1 MRNRMF
7 FAAALVTGLA
17 LPMAAGGARA
27 AGFECAY
34 KEAPNAPKDLPPV
47 KGLEENMTQL
57 DARRRL
63 AEMVGNL
70 TTAKIQPAMIV
81 DHLVWAYCPL
91 VANDPRLSDTEKTDL
106 MRRFASQVAA
116 LAYSGPSGSEI
127 DVLVNLPLAPAI
139 LDRVDEAAKAAGI
152 SLDEWLQNAIDHSLN
167 NPSGSPAK

>member
-7 FAAALVTGLA
+7 FAAALLTGLA
-17 LPMAAGGARA
+17 LPMAAGGAQA

-34 KEAPNAPKDLPPV
+34 NEAPNAPKDLPPV

-70 TTAKIQPAMIV
+70 TTAKIAPAMIV

-106 MRRFASQVAA
+106 VRRFAGQVAA
-116 LAYSGPSGSEI
+116 LAYTAPGGGEI
-127 DVLVNLPLAPAI
+127 DVLVDLPLAPAI
-139 LDRVDEAAKAAGI
+139 LGRVDDAAKAAGI
-152 SLDEWLQNAIDHSLN
+152 SRDEWLQNTIDQSLN